1 MAPRGFGACI
11 VRCKRVWL
19 NTVLCWGWV
28 FWLAW
33 FGASGFGSTLFGVG
47 VFPGGI
53 LAPRGFGLAWFGA
66 SGFGSTRFGVGFFPG
81 LHWDVQGFV
90 GPMDSRGVYAGRLC
104 LRYLFQ

>member
-1 MAPRGFGACI
+1 M
-11 VRCKRVWL
+11 
-19 NTVLCWGWV
+19 
-28 FWLAW
+28 
-33 FGASGFGSTLFGVG
+33 FGSTQFCVG
-47 VFPGGI
+47 GGFSGLHGSVQAVSAQHCLALGFFRGGI